1 MTKKDAVSVIIP
13 TYNTATYIGQA
24 IESVLAQTHLPHE
37 VIVIDDGSVDD
48 TESVVK
54 NFDGNIRYMYQ
65 ENHGPS
71 HARNRGI
78 EIATGNYVAFIDA
91 DDVWLPEHLSYHVDQ
106 FKKFEN
112 LDISVGF
119 TCELEFD
126 KASNVDLQK
135 AKKNSIL
142 HLSLCTSLI
151 RKSVFDD
158 VGFFD
163 EDLIMGEDT
172 DWFLKA
178 KEKQKK
184 IAISRELVSLYRR
197 HADNCTNNKKKANY
211 YFFKVFKK
219 ARDRR
224 AHSNV
229 SMNSVMKKPEN
240 YDELIE
246 MWHNA
251 EPKGL

>member
-1 MTKKDAVSVIIP
+1 MTKKDTVSVIIP
-13 TYNTATYIGQA
+13 TYNTANYIGQA
-24 IESVLAQTHLPHE
+24 IESVFKQTHSPIE
-37 VIVIDDGSVDD
+37 IIVIDDGSVDN

-54 NFDGNIRYMYQ
+54 NFGGKIRYVYQ
-65 ENHGPS
+65 DNHGPS

-78 EIATGNYVAFIDA
+78 EIASGDYLAFIDA
-91 DDVWLPEHLSYHVDQ
+91 DDVWLPENLSCHLDQ
-106 FKKFEN
+106 FKAFKN

-126 KASNVDLQK
+126 KPGDVDIQK
-135 AKKNSIL
+135 AEKNSIL

-158 VGFFD
+158 VGLFD

-172 DWFLKA
+172 DWFLRA
-178 KEKQKK
+178 RENQKK
-184 IAISRELVSLYRR
+184 IAISRELVSLYRK
-197 HADNCTNNKKKANY
+197 HADNCTNNKKKANF

-219 ARDRR
+219 AKDRR
-224 AHSNV
+224 ANSNV

-246 MWHNA
+246 IWHNA
-251 EPKGL
+251 EPKG